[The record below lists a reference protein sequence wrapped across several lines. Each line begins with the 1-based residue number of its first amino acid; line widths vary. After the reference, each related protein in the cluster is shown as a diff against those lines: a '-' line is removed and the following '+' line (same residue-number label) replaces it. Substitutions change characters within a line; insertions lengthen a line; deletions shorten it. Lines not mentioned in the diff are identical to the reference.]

1 MFKIKRY
8 FLIICLFSALGT
20 VSFAQKPAQT
30 PISEENEKVLTEEI
44 RLNVAAF
51 DINGQFVSDL
61 KTEDMVII
69 EDGRLQQASSARR
82 VPASVL
88 IVLDTGGEMRSNL
101 SVTREAAKSLVKSL
115 QSSAYISVFQFGGKV
130 EMLSDWSTDK
140 TQIFDVL
147 DKKLSFGRRSVF
159 NQALDSAIKFFYKK
173 PLENRHLVL
182 ITNGADSFND
192 PVLRDTVK
200 ANLMASD
207 INVHVIS
214 YTKLQKVSNASR
226 KSIFVEGEFKPRRM
240 PEEVAD
246 TLPDFKGSGKK
257 KMVSPRDMAKMP
269 RLGGVTLDRE
279 RIKRANNDLNE
290 LETDELF
297 LTTIAEDTSGEILLP
312 ETFDEVIEKT
322 NVIAQIIDSQYVI
335 TYAPKRLLK
344 DSPKGEVRLIEVSSK
359 RNGLQV
365 EAHRK
370 LIVQK

>member
-1 MFKIKRY
+1 MLKFKKY
-8 FLIICLFSALGT
+8 LLIICLFSALGIE
-20 VSFAQKPAQT
+20 SFAQNPDQP
-30 PISEENEKVLTEEI
+30 PIAEENEKVLTEEI
-44 RLNVAAF
+44 KLNVAAF
-51 DINGQFVSDL
+51 DISGQFVSDL
-61 KTEDMVII
+61 KMEDLVIV
-69 EDGRLQQASSARR
+69 EDGRLQQPSSARR

-101 SVTREAAKSLVKSL
+101 SVTRAAAKSLVNSL
-115 QSSAYISVFQFGGKV
+115 QPSDSVSVFQFGDKV
-130 EMLSDWSTDK
+130 EMLSDWTTDK
-140 TQIFDVL
+140 TRIFDVL
-147 DKKLSFGRRSVF
+147 DKKLAFGRRSIF
-159 NQALDSAIKFFYKK
+159 NQALDSAIKFFYKT

-192 PVLRDTVK
+192 SALRDSVK
-200 ANLMASD
+200 ANLMARD
-207 INVHVIS
+207 INVYVIS
-214 YTKLQKVSNASR
+214 YTKLQKGSIASR

-246 TLPDFKGSGKK
+246 TLPDYKGAGKK

-297 LTTIAEDTSGEILLP
+297 LTTIAEDTNGEILLP
-312 ETFDEVIEKT
+312 ETFDEAIEKT
-322 NVIAQIIDSQYVI
+322 NVIAQIIDSHYVI
-335 TYAPKRLLK
+335 TYVPKRRLR
-344 DSPKGEVRLIEVSSK
+344 DSPKGEIRLIEVSSK

-365 EAHRK
+365 KAQRK

>member
-1 MFKIKRY
+1 MLKIKNY
-8 FLIICLFSALGT
+8 LLIICLFSALGI
-20 VSFAQKPAQT
+20 VSFAQNPVQT
-30 PISEENEKVLTEEI
+30 PIPEETEKVMTEEI

-51 DINGQFVSDL
+51 DMKGQFVSDL
-61 KTEDMVII
+61 KTEDLVIV

-82 VPASVL
+82 VPGNVL

-115 QSSAYISVFQFGGKV
+115 DSSDSISVFQFGDKV
-130 EMLSDWSTDK
+130 EMLSDWTTGK
-140 TQIFDVL
+140 AQIFDVL
-147 DKKLSFGRRSVF
+147 DKKLTFGRRSVF
-159 NQALDSAIKFFYKK
+159 NQALDSAIKFFYKT

-192 PVLRDTVK
+192 SALRDSVK

-214 YTKLQKVSNASR
+214 YTKLQKGSIASR
-226 KSIFVEGEFKPRRM
+226 KSIFVEGEYKPRRM

-246 TLPDFKGSGKK
+246 TLPDYKGGGKK
-257 KMVSPRDMAKMP
+257 KRVSPRDMAKMP

-279 RIKRANNDLNE
+279 RIKRANDDLSE

-312 ETFDEVIEKT
+312 ESFDEVIEKT
-322 NVIAQIIDSQYVI
+322 NVLAQIIDSQYVI
-335 TYAPKRLLK
+335 TYAPKRLLR

-365 EAHRK
+365 KAHRK

>member
-1 MFKIKRY
+1 MLKFKKY
-8 FLIICLFSALGT
+8 LLIICFFSALGIE
-20 VSFAQKPAQT
+20 SFAQNPAQT
-30 PISEENEKVLTEEI
+30 PIPEETEKVLSEEI

-51 DINGQFVSDL
+51 DTKGQFVSDL
-61 KTEDMVII
+61 KTEDLVIV

-82 VPASVL
+82 VPGNVL
-88 IVLDTGGEMRSNL
+88 IVFDTGGEMRSNL

-115 QSSAYISVFQFGGKV
+115 DSSDSISVFQFGDKV

-147 DKKLSFGRRSVF
+147 DKKLAFGRRSVF
-159 NQALDSAIKFFYKK
+159 NQALDSAIKFFYKQ

-192 PVLRDTVK
+192 SALRDSVK

-214 YTKLQKVSNASR
+214 YTQLQKGSIAPR
-226 KSIFVEGEFKPRRM
+226 KSIFVEGEYKPRRM
-240 PEEVAD
+240 PEEVAE
-246 TLPDFKGSGKK
+246 TLPDYKGGGKK
-257 KMVSPRDMAKMP
+257 KRVSPRDMAKMP
-269 RLGGVTLDRE
+269 RLSGVTLDRE
-279 RIKRANNDLNE
+279 RIKRANDDLNE

-297 LTTIAEDTSGEILLP
+297 LTTIAEDTGGEILLP
-312 ETFDEVIEKT
+312 ETLDEVIEKT
-322 NVIAQIIDSQYVI
+322 TLLAQIIDSQYVV
-335 TYAPKRLLK
+335 TYAPKRLLR

-365 EAHRK
+365 KAHRK